1 MVSSRDHVDMIDWA
15 KDLESGI
22 SKFRYHERVFE
33 LEYSPAASFRNNLYI
48 SHSGNFL
55 TIKSESEQ
63 NINIITL
70 CSNYEKYDKETHT
83 CKPCN
88 HGYRSFGFQQQSC
101 YSCSS
106 LRSYGRQ
113 NGIE

>member
-1 MVSSRDHVDMIDWA
+1 
-15 KDLESGI
+15 
-22 SKFRYHERVFE
+22 
-33 LEYSPAASFRNNLYI
+33 
-48 SHSGNFL
+48 
-55 TIKSESEQ
+55 
-63 NINIITL
+63 L

-88 HGYRSFGFQQQSC
+88 HSYRSFGFQQQSC